1 MSCVVEYPQFLQ
13 IRVICMLEM
22 SERIF
27 FYALNQKYFLQEY
40 L

>member
-13 IRVICMLEM
+13 IRVTCMFLPVEM

-27 FYALNQKYFLQEY
+27 FMP
-40 L
+40 